1 MATPARVTPQEIY
14 PRVKA
19 GHALLVCAYPDEANC
34 RSMQLEGAV
43 SLRELQLRLPGLA
56 KDQEIVFFCA

>member
-14 PRVKA
+14 ARVQA
-19 GHALLVCAYPDEANC
+19 GQALLVCAYADEAKC
-34 RSMQLEGAV
+34 RSMQLEGTI
-43 SLRELQLRLPGLA
+43 SLREFQSRLPGLP